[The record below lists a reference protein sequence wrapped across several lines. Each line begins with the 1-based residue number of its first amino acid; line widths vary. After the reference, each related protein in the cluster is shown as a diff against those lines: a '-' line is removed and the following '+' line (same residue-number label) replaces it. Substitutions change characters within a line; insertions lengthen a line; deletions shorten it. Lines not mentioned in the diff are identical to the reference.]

1 MRKGRLLRAV
11 YAMLMCVLIMT
22 ASAVVTMLHIPQV
35 NAAADVYWSEIAVSG
50 AGSEGEAKSQLTRK
64 GFTVCNY
71 DMNNGAGGKYI
82 YIGYKTTTD
91 YMKAIKS
98 VASINSSTV
107 PTGYTGATVV
117 SGNGDLNQNSK
128 GDYIYLVYT
137 TDENSEKSA
146 VSGCQIGSSVPQ
158 SGRVKNL
165 NNGAAQDFNSGAGG
179 EYIYM
184 YLEMKVHTHSWK
196 KAGIISRPTC
206 TVGGINLEECETCSG
221 TRKTATEATGHTWD
235 KGVVTKQPTETAK
248 GIIKYT
254 CTVCN
259 AKRTAS
265 IDSTGKV
272 GDEAAEPDRPAQ
284 TYESD
289 MYKELGF
296 ALKKSDTDAVS
307 GNPYTSGVGA
317 TANLNKISELVIT
330 GKAESGSMTWY
341 DFYNKDLQDNASGTG
356 MNMGWYDG
364 NKVGSTGGYGDHSLM
379 EGAKNQKESWSYGVS
394 SSEDCYASS
403 RMAALDLDGDGYEDT
418 IAEIGVHW
426 NGGTAELHF
435 LNART
440 GKKYS
445 YRESYSLGYDKLN
458 VKEIGAYA
466 VLVSGDFDGDGC
478 DEVAVYKPSREY
490 VVTDGSYGYNKSVVQ
505 VYKPSLDG
513 GDISVKVIASDV
525 IDKGCR
531 TDSSKSTPV
540 IMDLE
545 AEDMDGDGKAEL
557 LAASSFPNKGDR
569 KQLHSDGSFFGIFS
583 VGDGEFKELYSRRL
597 AFKNDEYGI
606 KNSATYNKSTMQ
618 AMNFCGITV
627 GDMDN
632 DGYKE
637 IVVGGY
643 AVDGSDGYSIRGI
656 INVVMFGYRDG
667 AYKALYGGIPY
678 NLAPLGYIAD
688 HSYYD
693 DYLQEP
699 VAIKAFAG
707 RGSSFGDVLY
717 LEGRTYTFDSAG
729 VSQPSLNTYFNG
741 GNGGSYEITP
751 KTSSVTKLASQYA
764 WNDDNGYTDIRI
776 GSTEMTNVWISEV
789 VAGNFNGN
797 SAGQEQV
804 IAVIC
809 MKRQSGNGYWYDLSA
824 LSRLNVGNGS
834 GSYTK
839 LYERNIVDNSGMW
852 NGYVSLCPVDY
863 DDDGM
868 IVRYD
873 GSDRYYS
880 DPNVVAVL
888 QAAPYFA
895 DLATVDENY
904 STNGSTTY
912 GLSHE
917 SGSSDSAGVSV
928 SAGVITGYE
937 NDCSVLG
944 ITDAAGIDIELSATV
959 NAGYEEEI
967 GNAREAAIQ
976 YSGDAENNNVVLAM
990 TPYTRYRY
998 WTYIKPYDIPAE
1010 SEYKAIEN
1018 GIKEALEKY
1027 DMALLDEDY
1036 DMASYYFNQYKN
1048 YVSEKTAFDNLMK
1061 SKTDKIVYG
1070 EIVDG
1075 RFVEKTKMITV
1086 DFGTHIDG
1094 YWTPYY
1100 VCVPDTPRMSMISV
1114 EKYDEI
1120 ARQRGLEEIDGNLL
1134 KNTPGDPYT
1143 YSAGSGSYGG
1153 FDGGEVI
1160 GDVSGSGD
1168 NFVNVGTGR
1177 GSITQSITKTES
1189 TSKTFTYGTSVD
1201 FSYVAK
1207 AGGVKMGFSMGT
1219 EISGGCTWSTV
1230 DGASF
1235 EGTVACSPSDAY
1247 SFSWRFGMWDAS
1259 LNGKP
1264 CKMLGYLVKDT
1275 KAPPALPK
1283 NFQVVQSTSDSIT
1296 LGWDTPTR
1304 MDGVR
1309 GYVIDIVEDSGE
1321 RINLEPRLGSLQTR
1335 YTVHDLAPATVYRF
1349 EIRSIGAG
1357 EESSKNIACVYS
1369 EALVGKTKYESGDN
1383 APKITS
1389 QPADAN
1395 VFAGDLAEF
1404 GIAVEAMANSK
1415 KEVRYQWQ
1423 YLDDEED
1430 IWCDVELDSAVTDTL
1445 AVPAVKEDMNGRQYR
1460 CVVSQESQ
1468 GITRSIISDV
1478 AKLVIMDKLSTITTL
1493 AKISDESGEL
1503 DGSIDLAASVSS
1515 SAQVPAGTVK
1525 FVMTN
1530 TSTGQNES
1538 ITEKLVSGTSKTTW
1552 TPSAAGVYRINA
1564 EYTSQSTKLADS
1576 RSAGQRYIVK
1586 NRAQEDIYSIVVP
1599 DKVTFGDKVELKAEK
1614 TSVNEEGAIVSEDVE
1629 ASWKILQDDADDIT
1643 NDETNGETNNET
1655 SINEGV
1661 WTVSQIPGKVTVEAI
1676 MLRDGKEIRI
1686 TQNVVIDK
1694 ADVQVKA
1701 KNTQI
1706 YCEDYEG
1713 NMSDLSD
1720 LVIEGAAFDDAQSIQ
1735 KFYTLYVKTNEIIYD
1750 DFLVP
1755 AVGSYTL
1762 YVKAVDAETDDEKI
1776 LYEELQSKY
1785 NFIVGNAKLTFAR
1798 SANDEIISIK
1808 KTGDVKASHIRL
1820 AEIVKL
1826 LPAKVAVNT
1835 KYHTYTEVPV
1845 VWDIADMEAN
1855 YSYENEEAAE
1865 FKLKGAIDISECEK
1879 LETGDATY
1887 TYVTVRIAAHEHTYD
1902 IVTYTWNKEFTKCTA
1917 TASCTDFEHHKLT
1930 ETVKASY
1937 KTVKAPTAG
1946 RSGSGQ
1952 FTAKFKNSL
1961 FSTQTKAVTEKFVAA
1976 PAVCTVKKNSTTQY
1990 TVSWSKVDGVSGYQ
2004 LYYKKDSG
2012 KYMLYGTFTTR
2023 NRTAVVKNL
2032 KATGKYSFKVR
2043 AVSADKLTYST
2054 FTQGKL
2060 WIVSAPSKLVVRKA
2074 SKTSVKVSWTKA
2086 AGSYGYELYYRA
2098 GKGAFKKYGT
2108 VSSQKLSCTVS
2119 KLNPNVTYSF
2129 KVRTVGENRATYSAC
2144 TKTYAVNMKKA
2155 LSIDEVKLKKASIS
2169 LTKGKTVR
2177 AAISVPVG
2185 KTAGQIRS
2193 KTYRTSN
2200 SKICTVSKTGTVKAV
2215 KKGSAYVYVK
2225 VTLKNGDAKT
2235 FKMKVTVK

>member
-1 MRKGRLLRAV
+1 MRKGRFLKAIYAV
-11 YAMLMCVLIMT
+11 FMCVLIMT

-50 AGSEGEAKSQLTRK
+50 ADTEGEAKNQLTRN

-71 DMNNGAGGKYI
+71 DMNKDAGGKYI

-91 YMKAIKS
+91 YMEAIKS
-98 VASINSSTV
+98 VAAINSSTV

-117 SGNGDLNQNSK
+117 SGNGDLNQNSR

-146 VSGCQIGSSVPQ
+146 VSGCQLGPSVPQ

-165 NNGAAQDFNSGAGG
+165 NSGDAQDFNSGAGG

-184 YLEMKVHTHSWK
+184 YLQMTVHTHTWK
-196 KAGIISRPTC
+196 KAGVVSRPTC
-206 TVGGINLEECETCSG
+206 TDAGINLEKCESCSAE
-221 TRKTATEATGHTWD
+221 RRTATEAVGHTWD
-235 KGVVTKQPTETAK
+235 KGVVTKQPTATTK

-254 CTVCN
+254 CTVCK
-259 AKRTAS
+259 ATKTAS
-265 IDSTGKV
+265 IDSTGTV
-272 GDEAAEPDRPAQ
+272 GDDVADPDRPAQ
-284 TYESD
+284 SYESD

-296 ALKKSDTDAVS
+296 TLKNSDTDAVS
-307 GNPYTSGVGA
+307 GNPYTSGIGA

-330 GKAESGSMTWY
+330 GKADSSSKTWY
-341 DFYNKDLQDNASGTG
+341 DFYNRDLKDHSDGSG

-364 NKVGSTGGYGDHSLM
+364 NKVGSTSGYGDHSLKQ
-379 EGAKNQKESWSYGVS
+379 AAADQKESWSYSVS
-394 SSEDCYASS
+394 DGADCYASS

-426 NGGTAELHF
+426 GGATAELHF
-435 LNART
+435 LDART

-445 YRESYSLGYDKLN
+445 YKESYSLGFDSLN

-656 INVVMFGYRDG
+656 IDVVMFGYRDG

-678 NLAPLGYIAD
+678 NLSPLGYIAD
-688 HSYYD
+688 HTYYD

-717 LEGRTYTFDSAG
+717 LEGRTYTFDTAG
-729 VSQPSLNTYFNG
+729 LTTPNLNTYFNG

-776 GSTEMTNVWISEV
+776 GGTEMTNVWISEV

-809 MKRQSGNGYWYDLSA
+809 MKRKSGNGYWYDLSA

-834 GSYTK
+834 GSYTR
-839 LYERNIVDNSGMW
+839 LYERNMVDNSGMW
-852 NGYVSLCPVDY
+852 NGYISLCPVDY

-888 QAAPYFA
+888 QAAPYFS

-917 SGSSDSAGVSV
+917 TGTVDSAGVSV

-944 ITDAAGIDIELSATV
+944 ITDAAGVDMELSATV
-959 NAGYEEEI
+959 NAGFEEEF
-967 GNAREAAIQ
+967 GEAREASIQ

-998 WTYIKPYDIPAE
+998 WTYVKPYDIPAE

-1048 YVSEKTAFDNLMK
+1048 YVSEKTAFDNLLK
-1061 SKTDKIVYG
+1061 TKTDKIVYG
-1070 EIVDG
+1070 EIEDG
-1075 RFVEKTKMITV
+1075 RFVEKTKVVTV

-1100 VCVPDTPRMSMISV
+1100 VCVPETPRMSMISV
-1114 EKYDEI
+1114 DKYDEI

-1134 KNTPGDPYT
+1134 RNTPGDPYT
-1143 YSAGSGSYGG
+1143 YPSGSGQYDE

-1207 AGGVKMGFSMGT
+1207 AAGVKIGFSMGT

-1247 SFSWRFGMWDAS
+1247 SFSWRFGMWDAE
-1259 LNGKP
+1259 LNGSP

-1275 KAPPALPK
+1275 QSPPALPK
-1283 NFQVVQSTSDSIT
+1283 NFQVAQTTDDSVT
-1296 LGWDTPTR
+1296 LTWDKPTR

-1309 GYVIDIVEDSGE
+1309 GYVIDIVEDNGD
-1321 RINLEPRLGSLQTR
+1321 RINLEPRPSSLQTM
-1335 YTVHDLAPATVYRF
+1335 YTVNDLAPATVYTF
-1349 EIRSIGAG
+1349 EIRSVGAG
-1357 EESSKNIACVYS
+1357 EEGSNNIACVYS
-1369 EALVGKTKYESGDN
+1369 EAVVGKTKYRPGDN
-1383 APKITS
+1383 APKITT
-1389 QPADAN
+1389 QPSDAS

-1404 GIAVEAMANSK
+1404 GINVEAMAGSK

-1423 YLDDEED
+1423 YLDDD
-1430 IWCDVELDSAVTDTL
+1430 QDMWSDVELDSAVTDTL
-1445 AVPAVKEDMNGRQYR
+1445 AVPAVTDDMNGRQYR

-1468 GITRSIISDV
+1468 GITRAIISDT
-1478 AKLVIMDKLSTITTL
+1478 AKLLILDKLPTVTTL
-1493 AKISDESGEL
+1493 AKLSDESGEL
-1503 DGSIDLAASVSS
+1503 DGALELTANVSS
-1515 SAQVPAGTVK
+1515 VAQVPVGNVT
-1525 FVMTN
+1525 FVMVN
-1530 TSTGQNES
+1530 TSTGQVEEA
-1538 ITEKLVSGTSKTTW
+1538 TEKLSSGVAKTSW
-1552 TPSAAGVYRINA
+1552 TPASAGVYRIAA
-1564 EYTSQSTKLADS
+1564 EYSSQSSKLADS
-1576 RSAGQRYIVK
+1576 QSTGQKYVVK
-1586 NRAQEDIYSIVVP
+1586 GNVQEDIYSIDVP
-1599 DKVTFGDKVELKAEK
+1599 AKVTYGDKTELKAERTYSDENGVLATETVSAQWK
-1614 TSVNEEGAIVSEDVE
+1614 VTEADSEDGTTLE
-1629 ASWKILQDDADDIT
+1629 G
-1643 NDETNGETNNET
+1643 DEWNVTQT
-1655 SINEGV
+1655 
-1661 WTVSQIPGKVTVEAI
+1661 PGSVTVEALI
-1676 MLRDGKEIRI
+1676 LADGKEYRI
-1686 TQNVVIDK
+1686 AQKVVIEK
-1694 ADVQVKA
+1694 AVVNVSAQKL
-1701 KNTQI
+1701 QI
-1706 YCEDYEG
+1706 YSEEFDGNVTDIAEITVDGANADDVDSIKNLFTSYIKVNEMKYDDFFMPIVGKYTVYVKTSVPQTDEEKMLYEAL
-1713 NMSDLSD
+1713 NSKYRFVVNNSELSFVRSTNDEIVSIKKLSD
-1720 LVIEGAAFDDAQSIQ
+1720 L
-1735 KFYTLYVKTNEIIYD
+1735 
-1750 DFLVP
+1750 
-1755 AVGSYTL
+1755 
-1762 YVKAVDAETDDEKI
+1762 ET
-1776 LYEELQSKY
+1776 
-1785 NFIVGNAKLTFAR
+1785 A
-1798 SANDEIISIK
+1798 
-1808 KTGDVKASHIRL
+1808 HIRF
-1820 AEIVKL
+1820 ADIVKL
-1826 LPAKVAVNT
+1826 LPEYVSVNT
-1835 KYHTYTEVPV
+1835 KYHSYTKVPV
-1845 VWDIADMEAN
+1845 VWDTADMEAN
-1855 YSYENEEAAE
+1855 YSFANVKAAE
-1865 FKLKGAIDISECEK
+1865 FKVRGDIDISGCEK
-1879 LETGDATY
+1879 LEAGSVTTTY
-1887 TYVTVRIAAHEHTYD
+1887 ITVRIRAHEHSYD
-1902 IVTYTWNKEFTKCTA
+1902 VVKYTWSSDYTKCTA
-1917 TASCTDFEHHKLT
+1917 VASCSDFAGHKVT
-1930 ETVKASY
+1930 ETVGTTY
-1937 KTVKAPTAG
+1937 KTIQAPTVKKTG
-1946 RSGSGQ
+1946 TGQ
-1952 FTAKFKNSL
+1952 YTAKFKNAR
-1961 FSTQTKAVTEKFVAA
+1961 FKTQMRNVTEKYIAA
-1976 PAVCTVKKNSTTQY
+1976 PAKLTVKKA
-1990 TVSWSKVDGVSGYQ
+1990 SKSSIKLTWTKVSGAYGYEV
-2004 LYYKKDSG
+2004 YYKTGNGAYK
-2012 KYMLYGTFTTR
+2012 KYKTVNYKTLTCTLTKL
-2023 NRTAVVKNL
+2023 KNNQ
-2032 KATGKYSFKVR
+2032 TYSFKVR
-2043 AVSADKLTYST
+2043 AVGKNNLTHSS
-2054 FTQGKL
+2054 FTK
-2060 WIVSAPSKLVVRKA
+2060 P
-2074 SKTSVKVSWTKA
+2074 
-2086 AGSYGYELYYRA
+2086 
-2098 GKGAFKKYGT
+2098 GT
-2108 VSSQKLSCTVS
+2108 VNMS
-2119 KLNPNVTYSF
+2119 K
-2129 KVRTVGENRATYSAC
+2129 K
-2144 TKTYAVNMKKA
+2144 
-2155 LSIDEVKLKKASIS
+2155 LSIDELKLKKSKAS
-2169 LTKGKTVR
+2169 LKKGQTV
-2177 AAISVPVG
+2177 ATAIVVPKG
-2185 KTAGQIRS
+2185 KTAGQIKSR
-2193 KTYRTSN
+2193 TYSIGNKR
-2200 SKICTVSKTGTVKAV
+2200 ICTISKTGKVKAV
-2215 KKGSAYVYVK
+2215 KKGTTYAYVK
-2225 VTLKNGDAKT
+2225 VTLKNGDKKT
-2235 FKMKVTVK
+2235 FKMKITVK